1 MFMSF
6 TKNITRVIFIL
17 ILLIA
22 CLGAYYVMGGYK
34 HYSLLKNN
42 EATIISQVK
51 ERFNIDLKYDNLE
64 EVWTRLKPSVRI
76 TNLVVNDSNGNK
88 ITSGEVN
95 VEVDVLRLFLENK
108 LEFKKINVKDV
119 FLVYNQKLVVEGEP
133 PAENTFNLSI
143 LDMLSI
149 NNLNFT
155 NFNFDYITKEKI
167 YQLRNLSLDYQDG
180 NEYVKLTYKTVN
192 IYQYI
197 PKNNKS
203 SKTVIRADMKDII
216 DLVKNLGG
224 EKYLDIA
231 AYGKV
236 YSIDGR
242 IRLVIE
248 VSRNEKNEVDYKVT
262 ANIPDNK
269 VSLITEK
276 FVFEHVKGDVIYDRD
291 TGLNATNMTCVMN
304 GKNCSFSL
312 SNKGM
317 MDVFVDFDVYATDKT
332 LNKYTPFFT
341 AGTFSGEAR
350 LIGKYSSLYGK
361 PDKLNLKSDLVGM
374 KVDKLL
380 FANKAAETPSPL
392 TVDLTLSTTNN
403 LLEVNNSN
411 TKVFVDLLTSNTQVY
426 LNKPTVKYSPRKENV
441 YVEGLVDNVDVDEVL
456 TFIDS
461 LNFKGP
467 QNAKKSSEPFSYK
480 LNIESKKPKFLGF
493 EPDFVYLTNSD
504 DILNIDIKDANIV
517 GHVDYDLKNKT
528 MRGDFDKF
536 NYIVKE
542 DDNQDKNPN
551 TVSSFNL
558 KDIPDMVINVQDLT
572 VKEYKGALTFRG
584 SHVDGAYV
592 INEMIG
598 AINGFDANFLIKIT
612 QNPEG
617 KIKTNLIS
625 INDNK
630 LIEFTDIGAILSYYG
645 YSNTM
650 TSKKGVVYGNLS
662 WEGLSPNLKTLS
674 GDVRVEIE
682 DGRINAASAGQK
694 VLNVFRVFEM
704 NTLNQLFMMDFDIVK
719 TGIQY
724 NKVTGTGKF
733 INGVLNIS
741 TNKPIMMT
749 SKSFN
754 AKVEGDI
761 DFVQEK
767 FNNRIIVDLPISQKL
782 PAIALLA
789 GGPAAAAG
797 VWIVD
802 KIAGDKLNS
811 LMSVSLKLKGDFAKP
826 SVDKK

>member
-17 ILLIA
+17 ILSIT

-51 ERFNIDLKYDNLE
+51 ERFDIDLKYDNLE
-64 EVWTRLKPSVRI
+64 EVWTHLKPSVKI

-95 VEVDVLRLFLENK
+95 VEVDLLRLFLENK
-108 LEFKKINVKDV
+108 IEFKKINVKDV
-119 FLVYNQKLVVEGEP
+119 FLVYNQKLDVEADLP
-133 PAENTFNLSI
+133 TNNTFNLSI

-155 NFNFDYITKEKI
+155 NFNFDYITKDKT
-167 YQLRNLSLDYQDG
+167 YQLKNLALDYQDG

-197 PKNNKS
+197 PKNNNS
-203 SKTVIRADMKDII
+203 SKTVIRADMNDII

-236 YSIDGR
+236 YNIDGR

-248 VSRNEKNEVDYKVT
+248 VSRNDKNEVDYKIT

-269 VSLITEK
+269 VSLITEN

-304 GKNCSFSL
+304 GKKCSFSL
-312 SNKGM
+312 SNKNM

-332 LNKYTPFFT
+332 LNKYVPFF
-341 AGTFSGEAR
+341 ADGTFSGEAR
-350 LIGKYSSLYGK
+350 LIGKYSSLDGK
-361 PDKLNLKSDLVGM
+361 PDKLKLKSDLVGM

-380 FANKAAETPSPL
+380 IANKSAEKPSPL
-392 TVDLTLSTTNN
+392 TVELTLSNTKNI
-403 LLEVNNSN
+403 LEVNNSN
-411 TKVFVDLLTSNTQVY
+411 AKIFVDLLNSNTQVY
-426 LNKPTVKYSPRKENV
+426 LNKSNVKYSPRKENV
-441 YVEGLVDNVDVDEVL
+441 YVEGFVDNVNVDEVL
-456 TFIDS
+456 TFINSLKFKTEKNDKRDS
-461 LNFKGP
+461 T
-467 QNAKKSSEPFSYK
+467 PFSYK

-493 EPDFVYLTNSD
+493 EPDFIYLTNND
-504 DILNIDIKDANIV
+504 DTLNIDIKDVNIV
-517 GHVDYDLKNKT
+517 GHVDYDIKNNT
-528 MRGDFDKF
+528 MHGDFDKF
-536 NYIVKE
+536 NYIVK
-542 DDNQDKNPN
+542 DDDGQGIN
-551 TVSSFNL
+551 TDSSFNL
-558 KDIPDMVINVQDLT
+558 KDIPDMVVNVKDLS
-572 VKEYKGALTFRG
+572 VKEYKGALAFKG
-584 SHVDGAYV
+584 SHLDGAYV
-592 INEMIG
+592 INEMEG
-598 AINGFDANFLIKIT
+598 AINGFDAKFLIKIS
-612 QNPEG
+612 QNQEG

-625 INDNK
+625 INENK
-630 LIEFTDIGAILSYYG
+630 LIEFTDIGSILSYYG

-650 TSKKGVVYGNLS
+650 TSKKGVVYGNFS
-662 WEGLSPNLKTLS
+662 WEGFAPNLKTLS
-674 GDVRVEIE
+674 GDVRVELE
-682 DGRINAASAGQK
+682 DGRINAATAGQK

-704 NTLNQLFMMDFDIVK
+704 NTLNQLFMMDFDILK
-719 TGIQY
+719 TGLQY
-724 NKVTGTGKF
+724 NTLTGTGKF

-741 TNKPIMMT
+741 TNKPITMT

-782 PAIALLA
+782 PVIALLA

-811 LMSVSLKLKGDFAKP
+811 LMSVSLKLNGDFAKP

>member
-1 MFMSF
+1 MFISF

-17 ILLIA
+17 ILSFA
-22 CLGAYYVMGGYK
+22 CLGAYYVLGGYK

-42 EATIISQVK
+42 EATIVSQVK

-64 EVWTRLKPSVRI
+64 EVWTHLKPSVKI
-76 TNLVVNDSNGNK
+76 TNLVVNDANGNK

-95 VEVDVLRLFLENK
+95 VEVDLLRLFFENK

-119 FLVYNQKLVVEGEP
+119 FLVYNQQAPKENEK

-149 NNLNFT
+149 DNLNFT
-155 NFNFDYITKEKI
+155 NFNFDYITKDKT
-167 YQLRNLSLDYQDG
+167 YQLRDLTLDYQDG
-180 NEYVKLTYKTVN
+180 NEYVKLVYKTVN

-197 PKNNKS
+197 PKDNKS

-216 DLVKNLGG
+216 DLVKSLGG

-242 IRLVIE
+242 IRLVVE
-248 VSRNEKNEVDYKVT
+248 LNRDEKNEVNYHIT

-269 VSLITEK
+269 VSLITEN

-291 TGLNATNMTCVMN
+291 TGLKANNMTCEMN
-304 GKNCSFSL
+304 GKSCSFSL
-312 SNKGM
+312 SNKDM

-332 LNKYTPFFT
+332 LSKYAPFFT
-341 AGTFSGEAR
+341 TGTFTGNAR

-380 FANKAAETPSPL
+380 FANKDAVTPSPL
-392 TVDLTLSTTNN
+392 NVDLTLSKTNN
-403 LLEVNNSN
+403 VLQVNNAN
-411 TKVFVDLLTSNTQVY
+411 TTIFVDLLTTNTQVY
-426 LNKPTVKYSPRKENV
+426 LNNNTAKYSPRKENV
-441 YVEGLVDNVDVDEVL
+441 YVDGAINNVDVNEVL
-456 TFIDS
+456 AFVKS
-461 LNFKGP
+461 LDFKQP
-467 QNAKKSSEPFSYK
+467 KSASKNKAPFEYK
-480 LNIESKKPKFLGF
+480 LNIESKKPKYLGF
-493 EPDFVYLTNSD
+493 EPDYVYLTNTGD
-504 DILNIDIKDANIV
+504 VLNIDIKDANIV
-517 GHVDYDLKNKT
+517 GHVDYDIETNV

-536 NYIVKE
+536 NYVLADDATIVDNSTIGNFNVKE
-542 DDNQDKNPN
+542 
-551 TVSSFNL
+551 L
-558 KDIPDMVINVQDLT
+558 PDMSINFKDLT
-572 VKEYKGALTFRG
+572 VKEYKGALSFQG
-584 SHVDGAYV
+584 NHLGDAYV
-592 INEMIG
+592 IG
-598 AINGFDANFLIKIT
+598 DLVGSINGLAPNFFIKLT

-617 KIKTNLIS
+617 KIKTHLIS
-625 INDNK
+625 IKDNK
-630 LIEFTDIGAILSYYG
+630 LLEFDDIGSILSYYG
-645 YSNTM
+645 YTNTM

-662 WEGLSPNLKTLS
+662 WEGISPNLKTLS
-674 GDVRVEIE
+674 GDLRIE
-682 DGRINAASAGQK
+682 LDDGRINAASAGQK
-694 VLNVFRVFEM
+694 VLNVFRIFEV
-704 NTLNQLFMMDFDIVK
+704 NTLNQLFLLDFDILK

-724 NKVTGTGKF
+724 NKLTGTGKF

-741 TNKPIMMT
+741 TNKPITMT

-761 DFVQEK
+761 DFVNEK

-797 VWIVD
+797 IWIVD
-802 KIAGDKLNS
+802 KLAGDKLNS
-811 LMSVSLKLKGDFAKP
+811 LMSVSVKLKGDFIKP

>member
-17 ILLIA
+17 ILSIA

-34 HYSLLKNN
+34 HYSVLKNN
-42 EATIISQVK
+42 EATIVSQVK

-64 EVWTRLKPSVRI
+64 EVWTRLKPSVKI

-88 ITSGEVN
+88 ITAGEMT
-95 VEVDVLRLFLENK
+95 VEVDLLRLFLENK

-119 FLVYNQKLVVEGEP
+119 FLVYNQKLVTEGETP
-133 PAENTFNLSI
+133 SENTFNLSI

-155 NFNFDYITKEKI
+155 NFNFDYITKDRT
-167 YQLRNLSLDYQDG
+167 YQLKDLALDYQDG

-216 DLVKNLGG
+216 ELVKNLGG

-236 YSIDGR
+236 YNIEGR

-248 VSRNEKNEVDYKVT
+248 VSRNDKNEVDYKVT

-269 VSLITEK
+269 VALITEN

-291 TGLNATNMTCVMN
+291 TGLNAKNMTCEMN
-304 GKNCSFSL
+304 GKSCSFSL

-317 MDVFVDFDVYATDKT
+317 MDVFVDFDVSATDKT
-332 LNKYTPFFT
+332 LNKYAPFFT
-341 AGTFSGEAR
+341 AGTFSGDAR

-361 PDKLNLKSDLVGM
+361 PDTLTLKSDLVGM

-380 FANKAAETPSPL
+380 FANKPAEKASPL
-392 TVDLTLSTTNN
+392 TVDLTLSEKYNV
-403 LLEVNNSN
+403 LKVNNSN
-411 TKVFVDLLTSNTQVY
+411 TTVFVDLLNSNTQVY
-426 LNKPTVKYSPRKENV
+426 LNKPNVKYSPRKENV
-441 YVEGLVDNVDVDEVL
+441 YVEGFVDNVDVDEVL
-456 TFIDS
+456 GFINS
-461 LNFKGP
+461 LNFVAPK
-467 QNAKKSSEPFSYK
+467 NAKKESAPFSYK

-493 EPDFVYLTNSD
+493 EPDYVYLTNVD
-504 DILNIDIKDANIV
+504 DTLNIDIKDVNIV
-517 GHVDYDLKNKT
+517 GHVDYDIQNKT

-536 NYIVKE
+536 NYIVK
-542 DDNQDKNPN
+542 DDETQNAEKNA
-551 TVSSFNL
+551 VSAFNL
-558 KDIPDMVINVQDLT
+558 KDIPDMVINVQSLT
-572 VKEYKGALTFRG
+572 VKEYKGALAFRG
-584 SHVDGAYV
+584 SHVDGDYV
-592 INEMIG
+592 VNEMVG
-598 AINGFDANFLIKIT
+598 AINGFDANFLIKIS

-617 KIKTNLIS
+617 KIKTKLIS
-625 INDNK
+625 LNENK
-630 LIEFTDIGAILSYYG
+630 LIEFTDIGSILSYYG

-650 TSKKGVVYGNLS
+650 TSKKGVLYGNLS
-662 WEGLSPNLKTLS
+662 WEGLAPNLKTLS
-674 GDVRVEIE
+674 GDVRVELE

-704 NTLNQLFMMDFDIVK
+704 NTLNQLFMMDFDILK

-741 TNKPIMMT
+741 TNKPITMI

-761 DFVQEK
+761 DFVQET

-802 KIAGDKLNS
+802 KIVGDKLNS

>member
-1 MFMSF
+1 MLISF

-17 ILLIA
+17 ILSLT
-22 CLGAYYVMGGYK
+22 CLGAYYVLGGYK
-34 HYSLLKNN
+34 HYSVLKNN
-42 EATIISQVK
+42 EATIVSQVK

-64 EVWTRLKPSVRI
+64 EVWTNLKPSVKI
-76 TNLVVNDSNGNK
+76 TNLIVNDSNGNK
-88 ITSGEVN
+88 ITAGDVN
-95 VEVDVLRLFLENK
+95 VEVDLLRLFLENK

-119 FLVYNQKLVVEGEP
+119 FLVYNQKIPVEGEKP
-133 PAENTFNLSI
+133 TENTFNLSI

-149 NNLNFT
+149 DNMNFT
-155 NFNFDYITKEKI
+155 NFNFDYVTKERT
-167 YQLRNLSLDYQDG
+167 YQLRDLALDYQDG
-180 NEYVKLTYKTVN
+180 NEYVKLVYKTVN

-197 PKNNKS
+197 PKDNKA

-236 YSIDGR
+236 YNIEGR

-248 VSRNEKNEVDYKVT
+248 VNRDEKNDVDYKIT

-269 VSLITEK
+269 VALITEN
-276 FVFEHVKGDVIYDRD
+276 FMFEHVKGDVVYDRD
-291 TGLNATNMTCVMN
+291 KGLNASNLTCVMN
-304 GKNCSFSL
+304 GKECSFSL
-312 SNKGM
+312 SNKDM

-332 LNKYTPFFT
+332 LNKYAPFFT
-341 AGTFSGEAR
+341 VGTFSGNAR

-361 PDKLNLKSDLVGM
+361 PDKLTIKSDLVGM

-380 FANKAAETPSPL
+380 MANKSAEQVSPL
-392 TVDLTLSTTNN
+392 SIDLTLSTTNN
-403 LLEVNNSN
+403 VLQVSN
-411 TKVFVDLLTSNTQVY
+411 ANATVFVDLLNSNTQVY
-426 LNKPTVKYSPRKENV
+426 LNKPNVKYSPRKENV
-441 YVEGLVDNVDVDEVL
+441 YVEGNVDNVDVDEVL
-456 TFIDS
+456 AFVNS
-461 LNFKGP
+461 LNFKVP
-467 QNAKKSSEPFSYK
+467 ESAKKKSTPFTYK
-480 LNIESKKPKFLGF
+480 LKVEGKKPKYLGF
-493 EPDFVYLTNSD
+493 EPDYVYLTNSD
-504 DILNIDIKDANIV
+504 DILNIDIKDSNIV
-517 GHVDYDLKNKT
+517 GHVDYEIKDNAL
-528 MRGDFDKF
+528 RGDFDKF
-536 NYIVKE
+536 NYILKDSE
-542 DDNQDKNPN
+542 DSATTTDPLSAIK
-551 TVSSFNL
+551 L

-572 VKEYKGALTFRG
+572 VKEYKGALAFKG
-584 SHVDGAYV
+584 NHVDGTYV
-592 INEMIG
+592 INDMIG
-598 AINGFDANFLIKIT
+598 SINGFDTNFLIKLT
-612 QNPEG
+612 QNAEG
-617 KIKTNLIS
+617 KLRTNLIS

-630 LIEFTDIGAILSYYG
+630 LIEFKDIGAILSYYG

-650 TSKKGVVYGNLS
+650 TSKKGVIYGNLS
-662 WEGLSPNLKTLS
+662 WDGLSPNLKTLS
-674 GDVRVEIE
+674 GDVRMEIE

-704 NTLNQLFMMDFDIVK
+704 NTLNQLFMMDFDILK

-724 NKVTGTGKF
+724 NKLTGTGKF

-811 LMSVSLKLKGDFAKP
+811 LMSVSVKLKGDFAKP
-826 SVDKK
+826 AVDKK

>member
-17 ILLIA
+17 ILSIT

-42 EATIISQVK
+42 ESTIISQVK

-119 FLVYNQKLVVEGEP
+119 FLVYNQKLVVEGETP
-133 PAENTFNLSI
+133 SENTFNLSI
-143 LDMLSI
+143 LDMFSI

-155 NFNFDYITKEKI
+155 NFNFDYITKDKT
-167 YQLRNLSLDYQDG
+167 YQLRDLSLDYQDG
-180 NEYVKLTYKTVN
+180 NEYVKLTYKTVD

-216 DLVKNLGG
+216 ELVKNLGG

-236 YSIDGR
+236 YNIDGR

-269 VSLITEK
+269 VSLITEN
-276 FVFEHVKGDVIYDRD
+276 FVFEHVKGDVVYDRD

-304 GKNCSFSL
+304 GKNCNFSL

-332 LNKYTPFFT
+332 LNKYAPFFT

-361 PDKLNLKSDLVGM
+361 PDKLTLKSDLVGM

-380 FANKAAETPSPL
+380 IANKSAETPSPL

-403 LLEVNNSN
+403 VLEVNNSN
-411 TKVFVDLLTSNTQVY
+411 AKIFVDLLSSNTQVY
-426 LNKPTVKYSPRKENV
+426 LNKPNVKYSPRKENV

-456 TFIDS
+456 AFIDS
-461 LNFKGP
+461 LNFKVP
-467 QNAKKSSEPFSYK
+467 QNAKKSSAPFSYK
-480 LNIESKKPKFLGF
+480 LNIDSKKPKFLGF
-493 EPDFVYLTNSD
+493 EPEFVHLTNSD
-504 DILNIDIKDANIV
+504 DILNIDIKDANMV

-542 DDNQDKNPN
+542 DDNQNTNTN

-572 VKEYKGALTFRG
+572 VKEYKGALAFRG

-617 KIKTNLIS
+617 KIRTNLVS

-662 WEGLSPNLKTLS
+662 WDGLSPNLKTLS

-704 NTLNQLFMMDFDIVK
+704 NTLNQLFMMDFDILK

-754 AKVEGDI
+754 ARVEGDI

-811 LMSVSLKLKGDFAKP
+811 LMSVSVKLKGDFAKP